1 MTAMRSSPGTGGP
14 RWPDHR
20 APWCRI
26 PKCATWQRRA
36 NRSRWR
42 KCRDVYLPLAQLLA
56 LIAQTTRDAQR
67 RIDDYLGEE
76 RVTAPFIIG
85 IAGGVAVGKSTT
97 ARVLQVLLRRT
108 GTTDLLTTDGFLWP
122 NDTLE
127 ARGMLDRKGFPE
139 SYDQRRLVE
148 TLASHPRRRA
158 RKCRPPSTR
167 TSPMTSSRASSRSS
181 GSRPSS
187 SSKASTSCK
196 RAQGGPPPPVA
207 CPTPSTSRST
217 STRPKLTLHAGSAS
231 DCSPCARAA
240 NEPGSFFHGLASL
253 SEGEFTALAEH
264 VWNQVNLVN
273 LRQNVAPT
281 RGRADLIVEKGSDHL
296 VDRIL
301 LRRP

>member
-1 MTAMRSSPGTGGP
+1 MRDLAATGEPISVGEV
-14 RWPDHR
+14 
-20 APWCRI
+20 
-26 PKCATWQRRA
+26 Q
-36 NRSRWR
+36 
-42 KCRDVYLPLAQLLA
+42 DVFLPLAQLLA

-148 TLASHPRRRA
+148 TLRAVRAGEPEVPTPVYSHLSYDIVPGEFQIIRQPA
-158 RKCRPPSTR
+158 ILIVEGLNVLQASTR
-167 TSPMTSSRASSRSS
+167 GSSPTRGVSDSFDVSIYVDAAETDVARWFSERLFALRS
-181 GSRPSS
+181 
-187 SSKASTSCK
+187 
-196 RAQGGPPPPVA
+196 
-207 CPTPSTSRST
+207 
-217 STRPKLTLHAGSAS
+217 
-231 DCSPCARAA
+231 AA

-264 VWNQVNLVN
+264 VWNRVNLVN